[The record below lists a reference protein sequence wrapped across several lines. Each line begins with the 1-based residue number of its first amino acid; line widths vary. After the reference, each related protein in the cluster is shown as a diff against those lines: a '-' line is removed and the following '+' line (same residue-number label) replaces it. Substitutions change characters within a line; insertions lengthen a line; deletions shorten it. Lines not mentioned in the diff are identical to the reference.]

1 MQENQKPIKMPHNLI
16 IEDRKKINISGVEE
30 VQSFDDESVVL
41 LTTMGEL
48 TIRGSDIK
56 IGKLST
62 ESGDLSITGN
72 IRAISYT
79 DDDYDSERGFFSR
92 IFR

>member
-1 MQENQKPIKMPHNLI
+1 MQDNQKPIKMPHNLI

-48 TIRGSDIK
+48 TVRGSDIK

-72 IRAISYT
+72 IRALSYT
-79 DDDYDSERGFFSR
+79 DDDYDSDRGFFSR

>member
-1 MQENQKPIKMPHNLI
+1 MQESQKPIKMPHNLI
-16 IEDRKKINISGVEE
+16 IEDRKKINISGVEDVE
-30 VQSFDDESVVL
+30 SFDDESVVL
-41 LTTMGEL
+41 VTTMGEL
-48 TIRGSDIK
+48 TVRGSDIK

-72 IRAISYT
+72 IRAISYNDT
-79 DDDYDSERGFFSR
+79 DYDADRGFFSR

>member
-1 MQENQKPIKMPHNLI
+1 MQDNQKPIKMPHNLI

-48 TIRGSDIK
+48 TVRGSDIK

-79 DDDYDSERGFFSR
+79 DDDYDSDRGFFSR

>member
-1 MQENQKPIKMPHNLI
+1 MQDNQKPIKMPHNLI

-48 TIRGSDIK
+48 TVRGSDIK

-79 DDDYDSERGFFSR
+79 DDDYGSDRGFFSR

>member
-1 MQENQKPIKMPHNLI
+1 MQDQKPIKLPHNLI

-30 VQSFDDESVVL
+30 VESFDDESVIL

-48 TIRGSDIK
+48 TVRGSDIR

-72 IRAISYT
+72 IRAVSYNDS
-79 DDDYDSERGFFSR
+79 DDDAGGGFFSR

>member
-1 MQENQKPIKMPHNLI
+1 MQDNQKPIKMPHNLI

-30 VQSFDDESVVL
+30 VESFDDESVVL
-41 LTTMGEL
+41 ITTLGEL
-48 TIRGSDIK
+48 TVRGSDIK

-72 IRAISYT
+72 IRAISYNDT
-79 DDDYDSERGFFSR
+79 DGDSDRGFFSR